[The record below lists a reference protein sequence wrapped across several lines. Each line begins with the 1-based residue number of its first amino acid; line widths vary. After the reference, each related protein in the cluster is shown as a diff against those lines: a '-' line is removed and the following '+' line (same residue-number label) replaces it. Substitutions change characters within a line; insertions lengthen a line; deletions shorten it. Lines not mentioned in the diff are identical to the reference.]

1 MSRGRHIQSKPPT
14 VQEHAIWMEEWRKLI
29 SKYGIDRV
37 CNADETGMCM
47 WYIRRYVLECEK
59 SVFWYAGFSKVEGGR
74 WVVCP
79 RGCGPPRIAID
90 DNRAHIT
97 VLACVTMTGA
107 TLEPMFIV
115 KGKSER
121 VYPDIISKLT
131 KQHVIATGH
140 IPYSLI
146 HYPVCFN
153 VDACCVN
160 R

>member
-1 MSRGRHIQSKPPT
+1 MYVMPMRQ
-14 VQEHAIWMEEWRKLI
+14 VL
-29 SKYGIDRV
+29 
-37 CNADETGMCM
+37 CNVMITQHVMCF
-47 WYIRRYVLECEK
+47 RTRYV
-59 SVFWYAGFSKVEGGR
+59 GFSKVEGGH

-79 RGCGPPRIAID
+79 RGGGPPRIAID

-140 IPYSLI
+140 II
-146 HYPVCFN
+146 HHSTSTHHLGLLS
-153 VDACCVN
+153 CVV
-160 R
+160 